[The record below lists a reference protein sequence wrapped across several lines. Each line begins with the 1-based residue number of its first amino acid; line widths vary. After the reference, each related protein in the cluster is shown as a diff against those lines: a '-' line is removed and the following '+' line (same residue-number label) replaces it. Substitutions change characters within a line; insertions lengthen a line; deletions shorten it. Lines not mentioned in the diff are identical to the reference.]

1 MAVSWFH
8 PGSHI
13 MGSIF
18 QHQTQK
24 GIFWNPRKISK
35 NQIRRIFAS
44 QIWSFSGL
52 IWLLKWN
59 SVTLTNRKDVLAMS
73 EPCQAIK
80 MPKKLLSNSKWLHFW
95 RTFRAK
101 IRSNQGKSWPNA
113 LGCFSGSW
121 QFNIFMTLK
130 SKYPFFLQK
139 IVFRQ
144 QKTILDTNSWQLYLI
159 QVIFETYVYCFRQ
172 LKFKICVLS
181 GH

>member
-1 MAVSWFH
+1 MAVSCFH

-101 IRSNQGKSWPNA
+101 IRSNQGKS
-113 LGCFSGSW
+113 CFLDSKVAKLHFSIPQGHQY
-121 QFNIFMTLK
+121 QFFVKDSFQATENNPRDQFLTTL
-130 SKYPFFLQK
+130 SYTSH
-139 IVFRQ
+139 FR
-144 QKTILDTNSWQLYLI
+144 D
-159 QVIFETYVYCFRQ
+159 CFRQ

-181 GH
+181 GL